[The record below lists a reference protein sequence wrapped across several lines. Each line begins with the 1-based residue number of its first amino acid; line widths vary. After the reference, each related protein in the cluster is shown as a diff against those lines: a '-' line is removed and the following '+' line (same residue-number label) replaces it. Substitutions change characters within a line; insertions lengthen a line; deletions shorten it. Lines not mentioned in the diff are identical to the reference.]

1 MNFIILG
8 AGGIGSFYGAKLI
21 EHGHHVLFV
30 ARGEHLK
37 ALQQNGLK
45 LQHPKFKFNK
55 KVDVT
60 QLSFLNSEM
69 LLKVNAVIITTKST
83 STEYIAKELSS
94 YLASKQESFPFIISL
109 QNGVENEDILCKY
122 FPKDKVIG
130 GLCRKIGAHIVKP
143 GVIEA
148 TGDIETI
155 IGAMKLTNKSKAFL
169 LDFKNILTDANIF
182 CGITDNIKFELW
194 KKLIINNG
202 VNAICALLRI
212 KTGKL
217 MSHNKLSKIV
227 LELMKETATAARV
240 QGVKFTNEDVIQMY
254 ELIKNF
260 DSIKPSMLVDVENN
274 RPIELDEIC
283 TIVIKNC
290 ESLKL
295 DAPYTR
301 TISTLLSYTYIEKR
315 GFKN

>member
-21 EHGHHVLFV
+21 KSDHHVLFV
-30 ARGEHLK
+30 ARGKHLE

-45 LQHPKFKFNK
+45 LQHPKFEFDGQIN
-55 KVDVT
+55 VSN
-60 QLSFLNSEM
+60 LSDLNSFD
-69 LLKVNAVIITTKST
+69 LLKVDAVIITTKST
-83 STEYIAKELSS
+83 STESIAKELSKKLTS
-94 YLASKQESFPFIISL
+94 VRKSFPFIISL
-109 QNGVENEDILCKY
+109 QNGVENEDILCNY
-122 FPKDKVIG
+122 FPKEKVIG
-130 GLCRKIGAHIVKP
+130 GLCRKIGAHIIKP

-155 IGAMKLTNKSKAFL
+155 IGAMELTNKSKAFL
-169 LDFKNILTDANIF
+169 LDFKNILTNADTF
-182 CGITDNIKFELW
+182 CGITDDIKFELW

-212 KTGKL
+212 KTGEL
-217 MSHNKLSKIV
+217 MSHEKLSKIV
-227 LELMKETATAARV
+227 LGLMRETATAARV
-240 QGVKFTNEDVIQMY
+240 QNVNFSQEDINEMY
-254 ELIKNF
+254 ELIKKF

-290 ESLKL
+290 EELGL

-301 TISTLLSYTYIEKR
+301 TISTLLDFTYNQKD
-315 GFKN
+315 